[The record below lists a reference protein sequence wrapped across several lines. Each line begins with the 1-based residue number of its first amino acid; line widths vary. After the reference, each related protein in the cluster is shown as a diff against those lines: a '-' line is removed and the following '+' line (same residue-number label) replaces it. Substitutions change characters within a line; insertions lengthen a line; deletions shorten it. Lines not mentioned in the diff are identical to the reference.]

1 MIMQTMQP
9 TLRNG
14 RSIWSPIN
22 MPFEEFQ
29 SRIDILRG
37 KMADHRINVLL
48 AYGYA
53 FNHYGNS
60 CYLSNYVIRLPRGS
74 LVALTPGDVT
84 LFFEGASRGL
94 PSAKK
99 LTWIEDIRPCPDISK
114 ECVKYLQEK
123 SLTGSRI
130 GLAGLDQWMP
140 YDQRQFFSNALKECT
155 LVDVQP
161 LLGDMRIIK
170 SEKELDQIRRAS
182 RIVKEIFEK
191 LDSATRPSHLER
203 VLAAT
208 IIKEARLEGA
218 EDVRVLFGRPQQK
231 NWALR
236 PAGEESLPAGES
248 LIIYLAL
255 VYERYWSEAV
265 RTFRVEDHALK
276 IPDFEGW
283 QAFYNE
289 LTDCLQPGKDIAV
302 CRRDM
307 LAGIEQ
313 HDADFISDYGLG
325 QGIGLSPEEGPWLD
339 ETASGSLEGGMC
351 LTLHPCMREPNL
363 GAVMI
368 GNTLAVSQ
376 SGIEALTA

>member
-14 RSIWSPIN
+14 RSVWSPIN
-22 MPFEEFQ
+22 MPLEEFQ
-29 SRIDILRG
+29 DRIDTLRV

-53 FNHYGNS
+53 FNHYGNP
-60 CYLSNYVIRLPRGS
+60 CYLSNYVIRLPRGA
-74 LVALTPGDVT
+74 LVALTPGDIA

-99 LTWIEDIRPCPDISK
+99 LTWIEDVRPCPDISK

-140 YDQRQFFSNALKECT
+140 NDQRQFLDHALKECT

-161 LLGDMRIIK
+161 LLGDMRMIK

-191 LDSATRPSHLER
+191 LESTPLPSRVERILE
-203 VLAAT
+203 AT
-208 IIKEARLEGA
+208 IIKAARLEGA
-218 EDVRVLFGRPQQK
+218 EDIRVLFGRPRQK
-231 NWALR
+231 RWALR
-236 PAGEESLPAGES
+236 TAGQGSLSAGES

-265 RTFRVEDHALK
+265 RTFRVEDHILK
-276 IPDFEGW
+276 TPDPEGW
-283 QAFYNE
+283 QTFHE
-289 LTDCLQPGKDIAV
+289 ELIGGLKPGKDLTDC
-302 CRRDM
+302 RRDL
-307 LAGIEQ
+307 LAGIEK
-313 HDADFISDYGLG
+313 HAAGFISGYGLG

-339 ETASGSLEGGMC
+339 ETATGRLQSGMC
-351 LTLHPCMREPNL
+351 LTLHPCIRDPDM

-368 GNTLAVSQ
+368 GNTVAVSQ
-376 SGIEALTA
+376 SGVEVLTA

>member
-29 SRIDILRG
+29 GRIDILRG
-37 KMADHRINVLL
+37 KMADHRIDVLL

-74 LVALTPGDVT
+74 LVALTADDAA

-99 LTWIEDIRPCPDISK
+99 LTWVEDVRPCPDISK
-114 ECVKYLQEK
+114 ECVKYLEEK

-130 GLAGLDQWMP
+130 GLAGIDQWMP
-140 YDQRQFFSNALKECT
+140 CDQRHFLSKSLKECT

-170 SEKELDQIRRAS
+170 SAKELDQIRRAS
-182 RIVKEIFEK
+182 RIVKEIFQK
-191 LDSATRPSHLER
+191 LDKAPLPSPLER
-203 VLAAT
+203 VLEAT

-218 EDVRVLFGRPQQK
+218 EDVRVLLGRPQQK

-236 PAGEESLPAGES
+236 PAGQESLPAGES

-255 VYERYWSEAV
+255 VYERYWSEAA
-265 RTFRVEDHALK
+265 RTFQVENHILK
-276 IPDFEGW
+276 IPDLEGW
-283 QAFYNE
+283 QAFYDE
-289 LTDCLQPGKDIAV
+289 LADCLQPGKDIAA

-307 LAGIEQ
+307 LAGIKK
-313 HDADFISDYGLG
+313 HVADFIPDYGLG
-325 QGIGLSPEEGPWLD
+325 QGIGLSPEEGPGLD
-339 ETASGSLEGGMC
+339 ETATGSLESGMC

-376 SGIEALTA
+376 SGVEVLTA